1 MAETQRRLAAIY
13 ELQGDREHALVSRR
27 LAAEAFAGDGL
38 PAEAAAERLVAAAY
52 LQAAAKHGAAIE
64 LAVLAGEEA
73 ERSGRVDLRARALGL
88 AGVARAKRGEFEE
101 GVATVRAGLAL
112 ALEHGL
118 TSEAAE
124 VYQRLG
130 TTLEAAADYVGAEAA
145 LETAVGLCRTDGAAS
160 LEHTCLGCVAYVVR
174 ELGDWQRAED
184 VCRDLLRQGGG
195 AGRTLV
201 ADGVLGGILVFR
213 GELGAARPL
222 LVRCQ
227 QTAVRL
233 DVVSMQVDSAA
244 CMAMADAS
252 EGAHESAA
260 ERCRFLLARWETSED
275 HHYAVWGLRWAA
287 SYLARQGA
295 IREARACADALA
307 TLAASSGYHD
317 ALAALAH
324 ALAELAFHEGDAAT
338 AANQLGRALDLHAT
352 LDIPFE
358 RAQILVRAAVADA
371 ALGQRERAL
380 ERLVEAHRVAR
391 RLGARPL
398 ATEAAAEVAALGEP
412 VERWL
417 GRRASADVES
427 AGLSRREL
435 EVVRL
440 MAVGRRNREI
450 ASELYLSPRT
460 VDMHV
465 RNILGKL
472 GCHSR
477 TAAAARARELGLL
490 EA

>member
-130 TTLEAAADYVGAEAA
+130 TTLEVAADYVGAEAA

>member
-1 MAETQRRLAAIY
+1 M
-13 ELQGDREHALVSRR
+13 
-27 LAAEAFAGDGL
+27 
-38 PAEAAAERLVAAAY
+38 
-52 LQAAAKHGAAIE
+52 
-64 LAVLAGEEA
+64 
-73 ERSGRVDLRARALGL
+73 
-88 AGVARAKRGEFEE
+88 
-101 GVATVRAGLAL
+101 ATVRAGLAL

-130 TTLEAAADYVGAEAA
+130 TTLEVAADYVGAEAA

-307 TLAASSGYHD
+307 TLAASGGYHD

-324 ALAELAFHEGDAAT
+324 ALAELALHEGDAA
-338 AANQLGRALDLHAT
+338 AAADQLGRALDLHAT

-358 RAQILVRAAVADA
+358 RAQILVRAGVADA

-380 ERLVEAHRVAR
+380 ERLVEAHRDRAAPRRAPAR
-391 RLGARPL
+391 GGGGGRGGGASASPSS
-398 ATEAAAEVAALGEP
+398 AGSGA
-412 VERWL
+412 
-417 GRRASADVES
+417 GRRPRSRAPGCRAAS
-427 AGLSRREL
+427 SRSC
-435 EVVRL
+435 
-440 MAVGRRNREI
+440 A
-450 ASELYLSPRT
+450 
-460 VDMHV
+460 
-465 RNILGKL
+465 
-472 GCHSR
+472 
-477 TAAAARARELGLL
+477 
-490 EA
+490 